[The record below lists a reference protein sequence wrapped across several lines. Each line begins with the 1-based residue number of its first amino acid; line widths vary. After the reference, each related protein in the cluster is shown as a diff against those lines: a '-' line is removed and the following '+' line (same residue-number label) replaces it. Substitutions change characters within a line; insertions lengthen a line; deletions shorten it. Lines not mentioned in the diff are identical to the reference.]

1 MSWGW
6 LSRRGRVLSRAGFG
20 VLGWVIAPDLV
31 DEAVGDG
38 LAWEMRLRALPARLG
53 VYFVLGLCL
62 FSAMPYT
69 QVLRQMMSGL
79 EAALAGAGWQAPAT
93 TALTGVRRRVG
104 EKPLRSLFWRLCGAV
119 SPGRAPWSHV
129 CGLLAV
135 AWDGTTVTVPASG
148 ENIAAF
154 GRPRRADGRGECH
167 YPQVRL
173 VSLIACGTRA
183 LLGAAMGPVTGK
195 GTGERALAAGL
206 LGRLGTGMLL
216 IADRNFYSWQL
227 WHAAA
232 GTGADL
238 LWRVKSGM
246 LLTPARV
253 LPDRSYL
260 AVIPD
265 PAANARR
272 IRRNG
277 ARRRRGS
284 SLPPDT
290 APVPG
295 MTVRVIEFWVRA
307 ADGQGRTRTELYR
320 VISTLTDWRRCPAG
334 ELAAAYGWRWAIE
347 TGYREFKTYLR
358 GPGRILRSRTPDLAR
373 QELWAYLCIYQ
384 AIRTIICRAAAG
396 AALDPDRI
404 SFTAA
409 LHAARRTLTAAR
421 TGMDAALAA
430 NEAELTATL
439 VPERPGRVWVRAVT
453 APRGS
458 YPSRNTA
465 KDQIS
470 HHATYTITITTQTAS
485 TRTITHQPQHPR
497 TRPDNPP

>member
-1 MSWGW
+1 MAGGW
-6 LSRRGRVLSRAGFG
+6 LSFRGRLLSRAGLG
-20 VLGWVIAPDLV
+20 VLTWVITPDLV

-38 LAWEMRLRALPARLG
+38 LAWEMRVRALPARLG

-62 FSAMPYT
+62 FSWLPYT
-69 QVLRQMMSGL
+69 QVVRQMTAGL
-79 EAALAGAGWQAPAT
+79 EGALDAAGWRVPAA
-93 TALTGVRRRVG
+93 TALTGARRRVG
-104 EKPLRSLFWRLCGAV
+104 AEPLASLFRRLCGAV

-135 AWDGTTVTVPASG
+135 AWDGTTVTVPASS

-154 GRPRRADGRGECH
+154 GRPRRADGRGDCH

-238 LWRVKSGM
+238 LWRVKSGT
-246 LLTPARV
+246 LLQPARV
-253 LPDRSYL
+253 LPDGSYL
-260 AVIPD
+260 AVIAS

-284 SLPPDT
+284 RLPADT

-295 MTVRVIEFWVRA
+295 STVRVIEFRVRVHDE
-307 ADGQGRTRTELYR
+307 DGRARTELYR
-320 VISTLTDWRRCPAG
+320 VITTLMDWRRYPAG
-334 ELAAAYGWRWAIE
+334 ELAAGYGWRWAIE
-347 TGYREFKTYLR
+347 TGYREFKTCLR

-373 QELWAYLCIYQ
+373 QEIWAYLTIYQ
-384 AIRTIICRAAAG
+384 AIRVIICRAAARDG
-396 AALDPDRI
+396 LDPDRI

-409 LHAARRTLTAAR
+409 LHAARRTLTTAR
-421 TGMDAALAA
+421 DNMDNALAA
-430 NEAELTATL
+430 TEASILAQL
-439 VPERPGRVWVRAVT
+439 VPPRPGRVWVRAVT
-453 APRGS
+453 APRS
-458 YPSRNTA
+458 PYPSRGNT
-465 KDQIS
+465 KDPLSQ
-470 HHATYTITITTQTAS
+470 HATYTITITPPRTT
-485 TRTITHQPQHPR
+485 TRTTTGQPGHPAPQ
-497 TRPDNPP
+497 TDQPP